1 MALVQQKT
9 AEEERKSKFTTNM
22 ANYRVSL
29 SYEGMAMKKD
39 GKRKSIADLKKL
51 YAR

>member
-1 MALVQQKT
+1 MTQLHQKT

-29 SYEGMAMKKD
+29 SYEGMALKKD
-39 GKRKSIADLKKL
+39 GKRKSIADLKKQ

>member
-1 MALVQQKT
+1 MSLVQQKT
-9 AEEERKSKFTTNM
+9 AEEERKSKLTTNM

-29 SYEGMAMKKD
+29 SYEGMALKKE
-39 GKRKSIADLKKL
+39 GKRKSIADLKKQ